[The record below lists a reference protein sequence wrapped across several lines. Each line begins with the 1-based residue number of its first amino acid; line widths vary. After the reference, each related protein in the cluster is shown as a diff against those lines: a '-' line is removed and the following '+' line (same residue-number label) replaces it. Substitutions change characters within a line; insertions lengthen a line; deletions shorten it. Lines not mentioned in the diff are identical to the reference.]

1 MTRSPFESPVT
12 ARKTAAVFRKAVRD
26 RFRPHDHR
34 NHSPS
39 ELLLVHPSAELYGSD
54 RVFLES
60 VRALT
65 GAGHRVLVVLPQRGP
80 LVPYLR
86 RTGARVHHCPTAVL
100 RKSVLHP
107 TGLLGFLRDGLVA
120 LPAMLRLLSHRYAA
134 VYISTITVPTWTL
147 LAAALG
153 HRVVTHVH
161 EAEDTQPL
169 PVRVGLT
176 LPLLAS
182 RSVVV
187 NSRAAASVLHRAIP
201 RLRDRTSVIYNGVA
215 GPGNPRVDT
224 GNTRPGRLV
233 LVGRLSP
240 RKGTDTAVRAL
251 ALLRERGHPVTLD
264 LIGSV
269 FDGYEWFEREIER
282 LVRAHG
288 LWDSVRLHGFDSDV
302 WHHYAEA
309 DIALVPSRFEPF
321 GNTAVEAQLAGLP
334 VVVTDVQGLPETVGD
349 GSRGHIVEADDP
361 EALADGV
368 ERLLIDWPGALELA
382 EHARHEAAALFAPER
397 YHDSLRKTINELTA
411 PGTDGRRVPR
421 RALRVRRRNR

>member
-1 MTRSPFESPVT
+1 M
-12 ARKTAAVFRKAVRD
+12 
-26 RFRPHDHR
+26 
-34 NHSPS
+34 
-39 ELLLVHPSAELYGSD
+39 LLVHPSAELYGSD

-65 GAGHRVLVVLPQRGP
+65 GAGHRVLVVLPGEGP
-80 LVPYLR
+80 LVSQLR

-107 TGLLGFLRDGLVA
+107 TGLLGFLRDGLVS
-120 LPAMLRLLSHRYAA
+120 LPAVLRVLRRRYAA

-169 PVRVGLT
+169 PIRVGLT

-182 RSVVV
+182 RRVVV
-187 NSRAAASVLHRAIP
+187 NSRAAADVLHRAIP
-201 RLRDRTSVIYNGVA
+201 RLRDRTSVVYNGVA
-215 GPGNPRVDT
+215 GPAEHPRAET
-224 GNTRPGRLV
+224 SSTRPHRLI

-264 LIGSV
+264 LIGSA

-288 LWDSVRLHGFDSDV
+288 LSDSVRLHGFDSDV

-349 GSRGHIVEADDP
+349 GSRGHIVGADDP

-368 ERLLIDWPGALELA
+368 ERLLLDWPGALELA
-382 EHARHEAAALFAPER
+382 EHACREAAALFAPER
-397 YHDSLRKTINELTA
+397 YHESLRETIDELTA
-411 PGTDGRRVPR
+411 PGTAGRRAPR
-421 RALRVRRRNR
+421 RALRGRRRTR

>member
-1 MTRSPFESPVT
+1 MTSSPFESLVT
-12 ARKTAAVFRKAVRD
+12 ARETATAALRKVFRD
-26 RFRPHDHR
+26 RLRPHR
-34 NHSPS
+34 RSHSPS

-65 GAGHRVLVVLPQRGP
+65 EAGHRVLVVLPERGP
-80 LVPYLR
+80 LVPCLR
-86 RTGARVHHCPTAVL
+86 RTGARVRHCPTAVL

-107 TGLLGFLRDGLVA
+107 TGLLGFLWDSLVA
-120 LPAMLRLLSHRYAA
+120 LPAMLRLLARRYAA

-161 EAEDTQPL
+161 EAEDAQPL

-182 RSVVV
+182 RCVVV
-187 NSRAAASVLHRAIP
+187 NSRAAAEVLHRAIP
-201 RLRDRTSVIYNGVA
+201 LLRNRTSVVYNGVA
-215 GPGNPRVDT
+215 GPDQPCAEPSS
-224 GNTRPGRLV
+224 TRPHRLV

-251 ALLRERGHPVTLD
+251 ALLRERGHSVTLD

-282 LVRAHG
+282 LIREHELSG
-288 LWDSVRLHGFDSDV
+288 SVRLHGFDSDV

-349 GSRGHIVEADDP
+349 GSRGHIVEADSP

-368 ERLLIDWPGALELA
+368 ERVLLDWPGALEFA
-382 EHARHEAAALFAPER
+382 EHARREAAELFDPDR
-397 YHDSLRKTINELTA
+397 YHESLRKTIDEIT
-411 PGTDGRRVPR
+411 GTGIDGRRVPR
-421 RALRVRRRNR
+421 RALRMRRRTR